1 MHKDT
6 SLTRKQTNI
15 NLSIEQFNFLHNHF
29 NYSFQFV
36 GESNA
41 NSSNFSALYAFGA
54 TKIIQPKSN
63 SLQALQN
70 SLDLSNDWHFGVLSY
85 DLKNELFPI
94 QSENKA
100 TIATPNLL
108 FVIPRFVIT
117 QKADQQTLHCLTDND
132 FDFLQELLAQLPK
145 QQAKKQSKIELQPQV
160 SYAQYAEQFAR
171 IQEHIQLGN
180 LYEMNYCFESVAKTV
195 SLHPEVIFSR
205 MREKALAPFMALVK
219 AKHLQ
224 LVSASPE
231 RYLMRQDN
239 TLYSQ
244 PIKGTAKRGNTK
256 QEDEAIQQALLS
268 SLKERTE
275 NVMIVDLVR
284 NDLGRCCQAGT
295 VEVTELQQ
303 IYSFP
308 TVHQLIS
315 TIKGELKPN
324 TSFKD
329 IIESTFPMGSMT
341 GAPKLKVLQV
351 TEEVENFKRGWYS
364 GAVGY
369 IAPNGNFDF
378 NVVIRSLL
386 YDEELK
392 RVSYGAGSGIT
403 AASVAKEEYNECL
416 LKQQSLLSLIQ

>member
-1 MHKDT
+1 
-6 SLTRKQTNI
+6 
-15 NLSIEQFNFLHNHF
+15 
-29 NYSFQFV
+29 
-36 GESNA
+36 
-41 NSSNFSALYAFGA
+41 
-54 TKIIQPKSN
+54 
-63 SLQALQN
+63 
-70 SLDLSNDWHFGVLSY
+70 
-85 DLKNELFPI
+85 
-94 QSENKA
+94 
-100 TIATPNLL
+100 
-108 FVIPRFVIT
+108 
-117 QKADQQTLHCLTDND
+117 
-132 FDFLQELLAQLPK
+132 
-145 QQAKKQSKIELQPQV
+145 
-160 SYAQYAEQFAR
+160 
-171 IQEHIQLGN
+171 
-180 LYEMNYCFESVAKTV
+180 MNYCFESVAKTV